1 MFTQYHFFFK
11 RRVKMKLLSESPHR
25 KLPLKFDDTNC
36 SYFYNFI
43 GLQNAKNKREISI
56 VLCFYIMVFRTW
68 DWVFEYIPG
77 LWNEDFSPS
86 GHIQS
91 PCCWL
96 NPPLHPWHLSIRSL
110 AVGFALRVN
119 KGGNL
124 INMKANLARDSF
136 CSLQLFISSRKENNW
151 NFCFQITDLS
161 VRLKQVDFV
170 LIKWFVFQYLI
181 YDILLL
187 RSVWF
192 LKILASVFVVT

>member
-1 MFTQYHFFFK
+1 
-11 RRVKMKLLSESPHR
+11 MKLLSESPHR

-43 GLQNAKNKREISI
+43 GFQNAKNKRDIST
-56 VLCFYIMVFRTW
+56 VLCLYIIVFKTE
-68 DWVFEYIPG
+68 DWFFWIYFRSLKWG
-77 LWNEDFSPS
+77 FFSIWS
-86 GHIQS
+86 YSIQS
-91 PCCWL
+91 PCYWL

-124 INMKANLARDSF
+124 INMEANLARDSF

-192 LKILASVFVVT
+192 LKILASVFVVTLSTHRTTYLY

>member
-1 MFTQYHFFFK
+1 
-11 RRVKMKLLSESPHR
+11 MKLLSESPHR

-43 GLQNAKNKREISI
+43 GFQNAKNKRDIST
-56 VLCFYIMVFRTW
+56 VLCLYIIVFKTE
-68 DWVFEYIPG
+68 DWFFWIYFRSLKWG
-77 LWNEDFSPS
+77 FFSIWS
-86 GHIQS
+86 YSIQS

-124 INMKANLARDSF
+124 INMEANLARDSF
-136 CSLQLFISSRKENNW
+136 CSLQLFIYMIKKREQLKLLLPENRSLCQAQASR
-151 NFCFQITDLS
+151 FL
-161 VRLKQVDFV
+161 

-181 YDILLL
+181 YDILLAPQVL
-187 RSVWF
+187 
-192 LKILASVFVVT
+192 

>member
-1 MFTQYHFFFK
+1 MCHFSFK
-11 RRVKMKLLSESPHR
+11 LWHFSSNMCHHLIDDFSFSKEELKMKLLSESPHR

-43 GLQNAKNKREISI
+43 GFQNAKNKREISI

-124 INMKANLARDSF
+124 INMEANLARDSF
-136 CSLQLFISSRKENNW
+136 CSLQLFIYMIKKRE
-151 NFCFQITDLS
+151 Q
-161 VRLKQVDFV
+161 LK
-170 LIKWFVFQYLI
+170 
-181 YDILLL
+181 LLL
-187 RSVWF
+187 PDNRS
-192 LKILASVFVVT
+192 